1 MKETTVREMKR
12 DLAHIEKH
20 TGEISPKRMLT
31 MYDKYLNGADSYI
44 LGAELNGE
52 AVALKRKH
60 IPEKWCSC
68 QTDHKEDN
76 QYLRLRPHKIGAI
89 EMSESRGAF
98 IVGDTE
104 EIYQLYKCNTKKGYN
119 SGYCFEIALF
129 NLYGI
134 EGWKQDNKASSKGGD
149 IVINGEEIQIKYV
162 EKDSLA
168 TITST
173 KKIKNEIL
181 RRLEKVA

>member
-1 MKETTVREMKR
+1 MRETTVREMKR
-12 DLAHIEKH
+12 DLAYIDNH
-20 TGEISPKRMLT
+20 TGEISIRRMLT
-31 MYDKYLNGADSYI
+31 MYEKYLNGADSYI

-52 AVALKRKH
+52 AIALKRKYL
-60 IPEKWCSC
+60 PQKWCSC
-68 QTDHKEDN
+68 QTDHAENN
-76 QYLRLRPHKIGAI
+76 QFLRLRPHKKGAI

-98 IVGDTE
+98 TVGDTE
-104 EIYQLYKCNTKKGYN
+104 DIYKLYQCNTKKGYN

-134 EGWKQDNKASSKGGD
+134 EGWKHDNKPSTKGGD
-149 IVINGEEIQIKYV
+149 ITIDGEEIQIKYV
-162 EKDSLA
+162 EKNSLA

-173 KKIKNEIL
+173 KKIRKEII